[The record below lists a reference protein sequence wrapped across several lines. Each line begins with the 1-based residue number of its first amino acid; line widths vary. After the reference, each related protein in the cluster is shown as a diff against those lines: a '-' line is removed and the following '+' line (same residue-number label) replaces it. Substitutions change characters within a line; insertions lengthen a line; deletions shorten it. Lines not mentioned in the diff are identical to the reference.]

1 MKSLVIL
8 LIVSVSIINVNS
20 IFKGTPKA
28 LDLNDHFGTETTLNY
43 YGPQPPKVALDLRR
57 RGVVGGGPISPIRN
71 FNAQIQAP
79 NVKSGDLLNTSY
91 DASRIIDP
99 IIASNSY
106 INT

>member
-1 MKSLVIL
+1 MKSLLSL
-8 LIVSVSIINVNS
+8 LILSISIINVIS

-57 RGVVGGGPISPIRN
+57 RGVVGGGPISPIPN
-71 FNAQIQAP
+71 FGAQISPP

-91 DASRIIDP
+91 DASKIIDP
-99 IIASNSY
+99 IIASDISS
-106 INT
+106 